1 MKFTLSWTNRILALS
16 LIANVLLAVSLVNK
30 PAQPPADATSLKPKI
45 NPSSSKASP
54 SPHSNS
60 ERKSRQL
67 AKIENE
73 VRSQQEESIST
84 LNRISRLR
92 TELESSENPSLIL
105 DEFADIIRSFDLKP
119 DIKGTISESLVSSL
133 LNFDSPEEAF
143 DWLTRN
149 SEMLEK
155 SFNSIKSAQGQTLYQ
170 EFFEK
175 TLLKYTIENR
185 TSDLID
191 SILSLPTLAS
201 RDKILREIA
210 PSLISNNNDVTLLAE
225 ITDPDLRSQAAK
237 DSLISLDRRSYNKPA
252 AIEKYLS
259 KEFELVN
266 DNDMSLISS
275 ILTVGWYKNNTPEL
289 EAMLSKSTS
298 DINRDRL
305 IFKMTEYSKIS
316 KDGLHTKWK
325 DLIKDSSILSS
336 AKPE

>member
-16 LIANVLLAVSLVNK
+16 LIANVLLAAILANK
-30 PAQPPADATSLKPKI
+30 PAQPPANATSLNPKI

-54 SPHSNS
+54 SSHSNS

-133 LNFDSPEEAF
+133 LNFDSPEETF

-201 RDKILREIA
+201 RDKMLREIA
-210 PSLISNNNDVTLLAE
+210 PNLISNNNDLTLLTE

-275 ILTVGWYKNNTPEL
+275 IFTVGWYKNNTPEL

-298 DINRDRL
+298 GINRDRL
-305 IFKMTEYSKIS
+305 LFKMTEYSKIS
-316 KDGLHTKWK
+316 EDGLHTKWK